1 MGLLLRQR
9 RELESAAGEF
19 RKAIALSPADG
30 PSLLNLAQIL
40 GLQAKAAESQ
50 EVMRR
55 FRDVRK
61 NRDAARQAQVDNDTA
76 IRLVERGDLNA
87 GIGYFRAALDLR
99 SDDSELHRNL
109 ALALF
114 RGGEF
119 AEARKEYETAIRLN
133 PRDWQAHCG
142 LGEVLARQNYL
153 ADAIKEVDN
162 AVQLNPRYAEA
173 YQLLNRLYR
182 QTHDPTK
189 AAAALEQAQLL
200 AAETN
205 TRK

>member
-1 MGLLLRQR
+1 G
-9 RELESAAGEF
+9 
-19 RKAIALSPADG
+19 
-30 PSLLNLAQIL
+30 
-40 GLQAKAAESQ
+40 SQ

-61 NRDAARQAQVDNDTA
+61 NRDAARQAQVDIDTA
-76 IRLVERGDLNA
+76 IRLVELGDLNA
-87 GIGYFRAALDLR
+87 GIVYFRAALDLR

-142 LGEVLARQNYL
+142 LGEVMAEQNHL
-153 ADAIKEVDN
+153 ADGIKEVES
-162 AVQLNPRYAEA
+162 AVQLNPRYAEG
-173 YQLLNRLYR
+173 YFLLNRLY
-182 QTHDPTK
+182 QQVDDPRS
-189 AAAALEQAQLL
+189 AATALARARSLESQV
-200 AAETN
+200 N
-205 TRK
+205 TRKPP